1 MRVFY
6 VLPLTELSRARIY
19 IYTENPPCNFTLI
32 GIYRQRIVSSRA
44 FVEISIDS
52 LRKKEILLSK
62 EGISSAGWLIGRIMG
77 RFEPCF
83 GET

>member
-19 IYTENPPCNFTLI
+19 IYTENFTLI